1 MPWLI
6 SIRHSVKAV
15 LILLLALLVVAAI
28 YALWPRGEVPGSPLP
43 NGDPSSTTPAHANSP
58 ETTRRPLAPGLLAR
72 LRNLLPDM
80 SPSSD
85 PPDPAEDSVD
95 SSLPGPERAR
105 AAADR
110 VRPALTRDLG
120 EKGLRLG
127 DSVFLRAFKDEKVLE
142 VWMQRRDSG
151 KYDLFRT
158 YPIAAASG
166 TLGPKLAEGDG
177 QVPEGFYHAG
187 NSSLKPDSK
196 FHLAINIGY
205 PNAFDRAHKRTG
217 SFIMIHGSN
226 ASIGCLAMTDPKI
239 EEIYTLTAAALEKG
253 QPYVRI
259 HVFPFRM
266 SEARLAAESSHPWI
280 DFWQNLKEGYD
291 WFEKHGLPPDTRV
304 VDQRYQFHPDR

>member
-1 MPWLI
+1 M
-6 SIRHSVKAV
+6 KAF
-15 LILLLALLVVAAI
+15 LILLFALLVAAAI
-28 YALWPRGEVPGSPLP
+28 YALWPRGKMPGSSLP
-43 NGDPSSTTPAHANSP
+43 SADPSSTTPAHANSP
-58 ETTRRPLAPGLLAR
+58 ETTRRPLAPDILDR

-85 PPDPAEDSVD
+85 PSAPAEDSVD

-105 AAADR
+105 AAAER

-120 EKGLRLG
+120 EKGLHFG
-127 DSVFLRAFKDEKVLE
+127 DPVFLRAFKDEKVLE
-142 VWMQRRDSG
+142 VWMLRRDSG

-158 YPIAAASG
+158 YPVAAASG

-239 EEIYTLTAAALEKG
+239 EEIYTLTAAALSNG

-266 SEARLAAESSHPWI
+266 SEARLAAESTHPWI
-280 DFWQNLKEGYD
+280 DFWQSLKEGYD
-291 WFEKHGLPPDTRV
+291 WFEKHRRPPDTRV
-304 VDQRYQFHPDR
+304 VDQRYQFQADR